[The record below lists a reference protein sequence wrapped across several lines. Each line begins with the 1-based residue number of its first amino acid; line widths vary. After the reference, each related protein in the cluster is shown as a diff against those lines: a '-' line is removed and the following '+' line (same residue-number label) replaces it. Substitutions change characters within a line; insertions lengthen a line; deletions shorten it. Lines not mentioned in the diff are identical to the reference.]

1 MKLKKIFAA
10 LAATAVAATMSISAL
25 AVDIETTIDS
35 DAVTPGANFM
45 ADFDAA
51 NVDAKESAKVT
62 ITFTIADETA
72 GFGGGFVLSTKANN
86 WVAVEFGNADSGKE
100 IIAEATANAG
110 EYTITREVAADFF
123 DAHVAGAEGEYAQI
137 ALQQW
142 WGNAPIVVTEVAV
155 EMKDGSVYKFSEG
168 PVADEAPEETPDP
181 EEDED
186 GDTAPEEEEDDNA
199 GNTGLVGLSVA
210 GLAVAGAAV
219 VATKKRK

>member
-35 DAVTPGANFM
+35 AAVTPGANFM

-86 WVAVEFGNADSGKE
+86 WVAVEFGNPDSGKE

-123 DAHVAGAEGEYAQI
+123 DAHVAGADGEYAQI

-142 WGNAPIVVTEVAV
+142 WGNAPIVVSEVAV

-181 EEDED
+181 EETPN
-186 GDTAPEEEEDDNA
+186 GDTAPEEDKNPND
-199 GNTGLVGLSVA
+199 GLVGLSVA